1 MGRVVN
7 PLTLILA
14 VILLAGQPTHDSPVS
29 VIYMEAMELPEGMDR
44 AQCEAVAHATGRTII
59 ASTPQ
64 CAAVGC
70 TFAYRCVGGETAQPS
85 EPGEAT

>member
-1 MGRVVN
+1 MN

-14 VILLAGQPTHDSPVS
+14 VILLAGQPTHNSPVS
-29 VIYMEAMELPEGMDR
+29 VIYMEAMELPAGMDR
-44 AQCEAVAHATGRTII
+44 AQCEAVAHATGRRII

-64 CAAVGC
+64 CAVGC
-70 TFAYRCVGGETAQPS
+70 TFAYRCVMDEPAQVS